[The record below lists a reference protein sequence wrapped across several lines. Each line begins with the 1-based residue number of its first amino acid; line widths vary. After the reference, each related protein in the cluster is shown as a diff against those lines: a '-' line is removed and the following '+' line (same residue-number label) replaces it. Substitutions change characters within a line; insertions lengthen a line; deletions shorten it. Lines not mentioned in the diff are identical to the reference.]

1 MEYKKYYKSAFPR
14 EMKIRERDKSLLCR
28 FNRVIAIKQSYVLFH
43 LGVTANLLSV
53 IRIILALTG
62 IVLLHLSDN
71 VLYMLLGFLLIV
83 WQVNLDFADG
93 CLARVRNTKD
103 PYGTIIDGL
112 ANEFVRVCMIL
123 ISSFL
128 IGSIYIFLVSI
139 VVLYSTQIVHF
150 RIKSEN
156 DNYLKD
162 HKSLSN
168 LFRLINGVLFSNIF
182 LPFILLLNRISMSD
196 ATYYYYSVL
205 SVYLIAAI
213 PLYIYLVKDHKL

>member
-1 MEYKKYYKSAFPR
+1 MKYKKYYNSAFPN
-14 EMKIRERDKSLLCR
+14 EMKIRERDKSLLWR
-28 FNRVIAIKQSYVLFH
+28 LNRAIAIKQSYVLFH
-43 LGVTANLLSV
+43 LGITANLLSV
-53 IRIILALTG
+53 IRVILALAG
-62 IVLLHLSDN
+62 VVLLHLSDGA
-71 VLYMLLGFLLIV
+71 LYMLLGFFLII

-93 CLARVRNTKD
+93 CLARARNAKD

-128 IGSIYIFLVSI
+128 IGSIYIFLVGI
-139 VVLYSTQIVHF
+139 VILYSTQIVHF

-156 DNYLKD
+156 DSYLKD
-162 HKSLSN
+162 QKYLSR
-168 LFRLINGVLFSNIF
+168 LFRVINGVLFSNIF
-182 LPFILLLNRISMSD
+182 LPFILLLSRISILD
-196 ATYYYYSVL
+196 TTYYYYSVL